1 MPRSANHTRHAA
13 ACSSWR
19 RLRCAIAPAWK
30 TGSSSES
37 PESRS
42 SARHCA
48 GLHRAPQRDR
58 LGQRVAALDVHPLQR
73 PELLLGLAVGE
84 EVRQVGPH
92 HLRAEDAVGGGA
104 ALARLRQPPLPRHG
118 GQRLLERRQQLEDLR
133 VGVVREVLARL
144 PHASG
149 RAEKLEVLLGP
160 AGHAGA
166 GEQLAQE
173 RAPAALGRADEVGM
187 CGPALHSYS
196 RSYRSTRGSNAA
208 VKKPNILYLH
218 SHDTGRFIQPYGHQV
233 PTPNIQ
239 RLADQGLLF
248 RKAFCAAPDVL
259 GLALGAAHGAVP
271 ARERDDGPG
280 PPRVRALRLLPPH
293 RPHAARGGLLVG
305 ADRRAAPLQGPG
317 GARLRPRGRERHQPR
332 GLRGAGRRRAARAGA
347 AGAVL
352 PLRRLLRDPSRVL
365 RAHLGARRAV
375 LAAARQPARHAGDA
389 PRHGLLQGQRALAG
403 PGRRLRAQRARRARP
418 RRRHARDPHDRPR
431 PRLPGRQGHA
441 VRPRDRRAADHARAR
456 RRARRAR
463 LQRARLARGHLPD
476 DLRPGRDRGAR
487 APAGRARCCR

>member
-1 MPRSANHTRHAA
+1 M
-13 ACSSWR
+13 
-19 RLRCAIAPAWK
+19 
-30 TGSSSES
+30 
-37 PESRS
+37 
-42 SARHCA
+42 
-48 GLHRAPQRDR
+48 
-58 LGQRVAALDVHPLQR
+58 ALDVHPAQR

-104 ALARLRQPPLPRHG
+104 ALARLGQPLLPRHG
-118 GQRLLERRQQLEDLR
+118 GQRRLERRQQLEDLR

-160 AGHAGA
+160 AGDAGA

-173 RAPAALGRADEVGM
+173 RAAAALGGADEVGM

-196 RSYRSTRGSNAA
+196 RSYRSTKGSNAA

-248 RKAFCAAPDVL
+248 RKAFCAAPTCSGSRSAL
-259 GLALGAAHGAVP
+259 LTGQYPHTNGMMGLAHRGFELY
-271 ARERDDGPG
+271 DYS
-280 PPRVRALRLLPPH
+280 PPH

-352 PLRRLLRDPSRVL
+352 PLRRLLRDPPRVL
-365 RAHLGARRAV
+365 RADLGARRAV

-441 VRPRDRRAADHARAR
+441 LRPRDRRAADHARAG

-463 LQRARLARGHLPD
+463 LQRARLARRHLPD
-476 DLRPGRDRGAR
+476 DLRPGRDRAR
-487 APAGRARCCR
+487 RRACRGARCCR